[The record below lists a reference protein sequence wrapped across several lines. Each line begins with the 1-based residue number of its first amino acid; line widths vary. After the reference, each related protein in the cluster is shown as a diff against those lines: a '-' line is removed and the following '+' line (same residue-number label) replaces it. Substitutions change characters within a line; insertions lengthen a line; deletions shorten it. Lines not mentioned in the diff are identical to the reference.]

1 MKQVTVATKP
11 SATTSF
17 RLAYFLYLVLVVY
30 QLFIGDYEWAITNF
44 GIAMVFDPFDAS
56 VNFNDKPLFQKLW
69 LYAHLTLSLS
79 GFAFLL
85 FL

>member
-11 SATTSF
+11 LATTGF

-30 QLFIGDYEWAITNF
+30 QLFIGNYEWAITNF
-44 GIAMVFDPFDAS
+44 GIAMVFDPFDAAGK
-56 VNFNDKPLFQKLW
+56 FNHRPLYQKLW
-69 LYAHLTLSLS
+69 LYVHLTLSL
-79 GFAFLL
+79 GEFAFLL